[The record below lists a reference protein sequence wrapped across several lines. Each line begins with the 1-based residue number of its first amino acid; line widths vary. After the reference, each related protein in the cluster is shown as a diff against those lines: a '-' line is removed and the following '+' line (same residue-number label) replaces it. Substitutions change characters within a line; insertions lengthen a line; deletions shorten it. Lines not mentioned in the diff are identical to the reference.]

1 MGERQLPLR
10 EKGMSPER
18 SETFFIIHY
27 NHKRMIPAFENLA
40 PPEREKLR
48 NWVEKQQW
56 LNENTSSQDCLLM
69 VLYKLYEMEMQLNKI
84 AYTVRTH
91 WAD

>member
-1 MGERQLPLR
+1 
-10 EKGMSPER
+10 
-18 SETFFIIHY
+18 
-27 NHKRMIPAFENLA
+27 MIPAFENLA
-40 PPEREKLR
+40 PPEREKFR

-91 WAD
+91 WTD

>member
-1 MGERQLPLR
+1 M
-10 EKGMSPER
+10 
-18 SETFFIIHY
+18 TT
-27 NHKRMIPAFENLA
+27 AFENLDS
-40 PPEREKLR
+40 PEREKFR
-48 NWVEKQQW
+48 KWVEKQQW

-91 WAD
+91 WTD